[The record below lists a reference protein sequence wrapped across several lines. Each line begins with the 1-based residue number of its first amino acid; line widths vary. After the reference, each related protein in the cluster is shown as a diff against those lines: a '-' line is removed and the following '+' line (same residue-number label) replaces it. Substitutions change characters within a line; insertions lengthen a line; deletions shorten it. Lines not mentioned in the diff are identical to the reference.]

1 MTKQQIKEQEKQ
13 EALDNLRKIMPEG
26 STVFT
31 ILRKVSQ
38 SGMSRNISLVLF
50 KDTGER
56 QYTLHPNYLASKL
69 LEWKLVDE
77 FGHSAIR
84 VSGCGMDM
92 GFHLVY
98 TLGQILYGDGYK
110 LKQEW
115 L

>member
-1 MTKQQIKEQEKQ
+1 MTKKQIKEQEKQ
-13 EALDNLRKIMPEG
+13 EALETLRKMIPEG

-31 ILRKVSQ
+31 VLRKVSQ
-38 SGMSRNISLVLF
+38 SGMSRNISLVVF
-50 KDTGER
+50 KDDGQR
-56 QYTLHPNYLASKL
+56 QYTLHPNYTASKL
-69 LEWKLVDE
+69 LGWKLVE
-77 FGHSAIR
+77 KWGHSAIR